1 MSDFRGEILNQA
13 LPYLQ
18 QFQGQT
24 FVVKYGGSAMRNPD
38 LLNGVIRNILLLNLV
53 GIQTVL
59 VHGGGP
65 EIDNWLEK
73 LGIENVVVDGLRVTD
88 DQTMEVV
95 EMALAGRANKALV
108 AEIQKA
114 GGNAVGLSGRDGD
127 LFMGEPLS
135 DELGRVGKITQVNTG
150 LVLSVLEGGFVPVV
164 CSVANDAEHRPLN
177 INADTA
183 AAELA
188 SALGASKLI
197 LLTDTHGLL
206 SDRNDIHST
215 ITQISIADAEKLIA
229 SGRADGGMI
238 PKISAAIHALQSG
251 VETVHLINGSQ
262 PNALLLE
269 VFTNEGVG
277 TMVHH

>member
-73 LGIENVVVDGLRVTD
+73 LGIEKVVVDGLRVTD

-150 LVLSVLEGGFVPVV
+150 LVLSVLE
-164 CSVANDAEHRPLN
+164 
-177 INADTA
+177 
-183 AAELA
+183 
-188 SALGASKLI
+188 
-197 LLTDTHGLL
+197 
-206 SDRNDIHST
+206 
-215 ITQISIADAEKLIA
+215 
-229 SGRADGGMI
+229 
-238 PKISAAIHALQSG
+238 
-251 VETVHLINGSQ
+251 
-262 PNALLLE
+262 
-269 VFTNEGVG
+269 
-277 TMVHH
+277 